1 MLPLSGTN
9 NFEHL
14 GPMRIGNIQCLE
26 QNHIN
31 DMDMENIVEVSH
43 EEIRTR
49 SRNIKYFKF
58 LNFPTEQEGFVIV
71 LKEVWDNEIM
81 GNPKWRLQKTLKKN
95 FRKLLANGPK
105 NALEKF
111 LMLSN
116 KRRDIIGY
124 WRSNI

>member
-71 LKEVWDNEIM
+71 VKEVWDNDIM
-81 GNPKWRLQKTLKKN
+81 GNPMWTLQNTLKIFSKTLIKWSKECIGDTIDVIKHKEGHNKLMEKK
-95 FRKLLANGPK
+95 
-105 NALEKF
+105 
-111 LMLSN
+111 
-116 KRRDIIGY
+116 
-124 WRSNI
+124 